1 MQKLHILTDNLK
13 YNWDISKFCL
23 KLNVEVKQDDR
34 NGTIESYEET

>member
-1 MQKLHILTDNLK
+1 MQKLHTLTDNLK
-13 YNWDISKFCL
+13 YNWDISKFSL